1 MIPSSTPRRA
11 VVLCADDFALS
22 ESASLAIAELA
33 SDGRLGAVSAM
44 TAGAGWPRAWSLLPQ
59 MPDRVSVGLHVN
71 LVEGGAL
78 SDGKPF
84 PSAATLAAL
93 EFSGRLRRDAL
104 AAEIDAQWTAFEDH
118 AGRGPDFV
126 DTHQHV
132 HLLTTV
138 REALL
143 EVIAKRGGRVPVR
156 SLWPAVGP
164 RDSFA
169 KRMAFR
175 LLGSKALARR
185 LDLLG
190 LAANRTFGGLQA
202 FDAPQAVPRDWAEL
216 LCALPDNALVACHPA
231 RAAEPGDPIGPFRLA
246 EFRWLGSQDFAA
258 ASREA
263 GIDWVDGPRA
273 RPASVTGVSAH
284 LA

>member
-1 MIPSSTPRRA
+1 MSPPARPWREA
-11 VVLCADDFALS
+11 VLCADDFALS

-33 SDGRLGAVSAM
+33 CGGRLGAISAM
-44 TAGAGWPRAWSLLPQ
+44 TAGAGWPRAWSLLPEI
-59 MPDRVSVGLHVN
+59 PDRVSVGLHVN
-71 LVEGGAL
+71 LVEGRAL
-78 SDGKPF
+78 SDAKPF
-84 PSAATLAAL
+84 RSAPTLAAL
-93 EFSGRLRRDAL
+93 ELCGRLRRDAL

-132 HLLTTV
+132 HLLTTI

-143 EVIAKRGGRVPVR
+143 EVVAKRGGRVPVR

-185 LDLLG
+185 LDMLG

-202 FDAPQAVPRDWAEL
+202 FDAPTAVQQDWTEL
-216 LCALPDNALVACHPA
+216 LRVLPDKALVACHPA
-231 RAAEPGDPIGPFRLA
+231 CAADPTDAIGPFRLA
-246 EFRWLGSQDFAA
+246 EYRWLASEEFAA
-258 ASREA
+258 ASQMANVR
-263 GIDWVDGPRA
+263 WVAGPRA
-273 RPASVTGVSAH
+273 KAEGVAGV
-284 LA
+284 AT

>member
-1 MIPSSTPRRA
+1 MIPSPTPGRA

-22 ESASLAIAELA
+22 ESVSLAIAELA
-33 SDGRLGAVSAM
+33 CGGRLGAVSAM
-44 TAGAGWPRAWSLLPQ
+44 TAGAGWPRAWSLLPEI
-59 MPDRVSVGLHVN
+59 PDRVSVGLHVN
-71 LVEGGAL
+71 LVEGRAL
-78 SDGKPF
+78 SDSRLF
-84 PSAATLAAL
+84 PSATTLAAL
-93 EFSGRLRRDAL
+93 ELCGRLRRDAL

-118 AGRGPDFV
+118 AGCGPDFV
-126 DTHQHV
+126 DAHQHI

-143 EVIAKRGGRVPVR
+143 EVVAKRGGRVPVR

-185 LDLLG
+185 LDMLG
-190 LAANRTFGGLQA
+190 LAVNRAFGGLQA
-202 FDAPQAVPRDWAEL
+202 FDAPQAVQRDWAAL
-216 LCALPDNALVACHPA
+216 LGVLPDNALVACHPA
-231 RAAEPGDPIGPFRLA
+231 RTAEPGDPIGPFRLA
-246 EFRWLGSQDFAA
+246 EYRWLRSQDFTA
-258 ASREA
+258 ASLAA
-263 GIDWVDGPRA
+263 GIDWIAGPRA
-273 RPASVTGVSAH
+273 RPASPTGTSAH